1 MSTFSG
7 SFTVIGT
14 GDGIR
19 YRDVKSMNILLSEQR
34 SDEFARLVQEA
45 TGVEK
50 AEAEKV
56 RHAKQCLQYEVI
68 ILIFLGGPDHNL
80 FAFRFAS
87 FRARSFQAKHD
98 IFKMALSLAG
108 GECLHC
114 APLLLG
120 WLCRQVRRNCTG
132 NSALW

>member
-1 MSTFSG
+1 MFTFSCF
-7 SFTVIGT
+7 SLTVTGI

-56 RHAKQCLQYEVI
+56 RHAKQCLQYEGI
-68 ILIFLGGPDHNL
+68 TLIFFGGARPQL
-80 FAFRFAS
+80 FCFAFCFFS
-87 FRARSFQAKHD
+87 SQK
-98 IFKMALSLAG
+98 LSSK
-108 GECLHC
+108 
-114 APLLLG
+114 
-120 WLCRQVRRNCTG
+120 T
-132 NSALW
+132 